1 MITIKSPREIEGMAK
16 SGHIL
21 AGVHRH
27 LRNII
32 KPGISTWEIEEF
44 AKKYIEDHGAI
55 PSQIGFDGYKYATCI
70 SVNDEVAHGIPR
82 RHLFLKN
89 GDIVKVDMCVEYE
102 GYQSDSCWSYGVGE
116 ISSLHQELLEVT
128 KKSLYMGIEKSVIG
142 NRIGDIGSVIQ
153 RFTEKEHHF
162 GDVRDLIGHGIQPSI
177 HEEPAVPHYG
187 EPGQGIRLREGM
199 TITIEPMINTGT
211 WQIKSKE
218 VQADDWTYY
227 VSQDGSYS
235 AQFEHTIAI
244 TKDGPKILTSQGDP
258 EDEPYLIK

>member
-1 MITIKSPREIEGMAK
+1 MITIKSAREIEGMAQ
-16 SGHIL
+16 SGQIL
-21 AGVHRH
+21 AGVHRE

-44 AKKYIEDHGAI
+44 ARKYIEGHGAVA
-55 PSQIGFDGYKYATCI
+55 SQIGFDGYKYATCI

-82 RHLFLKN
+82 RQLFLKS
-89 GDIVKVDMCVEYE
+89 GDIVKVDMCVDYL

-116 ISSLHQELLEVT
+116 LSPLHQELLRVT
-128 KKSLYMGIEKSVIG
+128 KKSLYLGIAQSVIG
-142 NRIGDIGSVIQ
+142 NRIGDIGAVIE
-153 RFTEKEHHF
+153 RYTEQDHHF

-177 HEEPAVPHYG
+177 HEDPAVPHYG
-187 EPGQGIRLREGM
+187 TPGRGIRLREGM

-211 WQIKSKE
+211 WQIKSRE
-218 VQADDWTYY
+218 VPADDWTYY
-227 VSQDGSYS
+227 VSQDGTYS

-258 EDEPYLIK
+258 EDKPYLL

>member
-1 MITIKSPREIEGMAK
+1 MITIKSPREIEGMAE

-21 AGVHRH
+21 AGVHKN

-44 AKKYIEDHGAI
+44 SKKYIEDHGAI
-55 PSQIGFDGYKYATCI
+55 PSEIGFDGYKYATCI

-82 RHLFLKN
+82 RKLFLKS
-89 GDIVKVDMCVEYE
+89 GDLVKVDMCVEYE
-102 GYQSDSCWSYGVGE
+102 GYQSDSCWTYAVGE
-116 ISSLHQELLEVT
+116 LSALHQELLDVT
-128 KKSLYMGIEKSVIG
+128 KKALYLGIEKSVIG
-142 NRIGDIGSVIQ
+142 NRIGDIGAVIQ
-153 RFTEKEHHF
+153 RYTESQHHF

-177 HEEPAVPHYG
+177 HEEPAVPNYG

-211 WQIKSKE
+211 WKIKPKE
-218 VQADDWTYY
+218 EDDWTYY
-227 VSQDGSYS
+227 VSSDGSYS

-258 EDEPYLIK
+258 EDEPYLFK